1 MSQHSA
7 SEADFLDL
15 IEEMNGRIE
24 RLARAYAQ
32 AEDRDDL
39 IQEMRLQLWKSWSS
53 FLGDAKSTTW
63 AYRVILNTALMHK
76 RRRQRKPIVTT
87 RTAEQK
93 VGGATYP
100 TERAILSEFLANLRP
115 VDRAVFVLFL
125 EGVPRDEMTE
135 ILGLTASAIASRLNR
150 MKSAFRSAYMEVNE

>member
-1 MSQHSA
+1 
-7 SEADFLDL
+7 
-15 IEEMNGRIE
+15 
-24 RLARAYAQ
+24 
-32 AEDRDDL
+32 
-39 IQEMRLQLWKSWSS
+39 
-53 FLGDAKSTTW
+53 
-63 AYRVILNTALMHK
+63 MHK
-76 RRRQRKPIVTT
+76 RRLQRKPIVTT
-87 RTAEQK
+87 RTAEQN

-100 TERAILSEFLANLRP
+100 TERAILSEFLASLRP

>member
-53 FLGDAKSTTW
+53 FLGDAKPTT
-63 AYRVILNTALMHK
+63 
-76 RRRQRKPIVTT
+76 
-87 RTAEQK
+87 
-93 VGGATYP
+93 
-100 TERAILSEFLANLRP
+100 
-115 VDRAVFVLFL
+115 
-125 EGVPRDEMTE
+125 
-135 ILGLTASAIASRLNR
+135 
-150 MKSAFRSAYMEVNE
+150 